1 MLKLYENPLSGY
13 VQKVKIALLEKG
25 IEFESLSAEGLMAG
39 TAGGAFVEANPRAEI
54 PTLIDGDF
62 RVFDSTVILEYLE
75 DKWPNPPLLPKSPAG
90 ACEGAN
96 DRGRHGHPVRTEQL
110 GHDGGHAFRRAD
122 GALAEKMVAY
132 GKKNIEGYQGWLDR
146 QLGARPWFNGE
157 QFGWGDVSSCR
168 SSTVRQCTATCRR
181 KNHGSP
187 HG

>member
-75 DKWPNPPLLPKSPAG
+75 DKWPNPPLLPKSPAER
-90 ACEGAN
+90 A
-96 DRGRHGHPVRTEQL
+96 RVRMIEDVMDTQYEPNNW
-110 GHDGGHAFRRAD
+110 GTMEVMRFRRAE

-132 GKKNIEGYQGWLDR
+132 GRKNI
-146 QLGARPWFNGE
+146 
-157 QFGWGDVSSCR
+157 
-168 SSTVRQCTATCRR
+168 
-181 KNHGSP
+181 
-187 HG
+187 